1 MKKFLISAITMIAAL
16 ASMTPSAQAGTATGN
31 FNVVINFTSACSVT
45 GSLAPTFT
53 YTSGQAALAPAAGVL
68 GYTVTCTT
76 GVPYTM
82 ALDAGG
88 GTYSGTFTSPTGTY
102 TNTAS
107 TLNYT
112 LTLPAAVAGTGA
124 AQAYSLGGNMA
135 AGQGG
140 KCTTLGGCTFTD
152 AHVLTVTF

>member
-1 MKKFLISAITMIAAL
+1 MKKLILSSACLLISL
-16 ASMTPSAQAGTATGN
+16 GSLSAHAGTATGN
-31 FNVVINFTSACSVT
+31 FNVVINFTSACAVG

-53 YTSGQAALAPAAGVL
+53 YTSNQGTAAAAAGTL
-68 GYTVTCTT
+68 AFTVTCTS

-88 GTYSGTFTSPTGTY
+88 TGYTGTFTSPTGSY

-112 LTLPAAVAGTGA
+112 LTLPAASAGTGA
-124 AQAYSLGGNMA
+124 AQPYNLSGSMPANQA
-135 AGQGG
+135 G
-140 KCTTLGGCTFTD
+140 KCTVLGGCTFTD
-152 AHVLTVTF
+152 SHTMTVTF